1 MSGQLTLQD
10 MPSPLVKVTPAR
22 LATWDDCRRRYR
34 MTYLDRPSPPRGGAW
49 AHATL
54 GAVVHNALRALFE
67 LPVPRR
73 SPERAAGLVER
84 HWSSEGFRDD
94 AQAGEYRARAQDWVA
109 RYADEHGAAVG
120 EPLGVERWVAAPVGG
135 IVAEGRV
142 DRIDA
147 GAADEAGVPPARE
160 AVVVDY
166 KTGRWVPDEDDVR
179 SSRALALYALAAAR
193 TLRRACRR
201 VELHHL
207 PSGTVATAVH
217 DDASLA
223 RHLGRAEESAV
234 EMAAAGDALAAGGDP
249 EALFPPAP
257 GPRCARCDVR
267 RHCPEGRAAAP
278 PLDPWALLA
287 P

>member
-1 MSGQLTLQD
+1 MSGQLSLQD
-10 MPSPLVKVTPAR
+10 MPLPLVKVTPAR

-34 MTYLDRPSPPRGGAW
+34 MAYLDRPTPPRGGAW

-54 GAVVHNALRALFE
+54 GAVVHNALRAVYE
-67 LPVPRR
+67 MPPARR
-73 SPERAAGLVER
+73 SPARAAGLVGTL
-84 HWSSEGFRDD
+84 WSGEGFRDD
-94 AQAGEYRARAQDWVA
+94 RQAAAYRERAQDWVA
-109 RYADEHGAAVG
+109 RYVAETEVG
-120 EPLGVERWVAAPVGG
+120 EPLGIERWVAAPVGG

-147 GAADEAGVPPARE
+147 GAHDD

-166 KTGRWVPDEDDVR
+166 KTGRGVPGPDDAR
-179 SSRALALYALAAAR
+179 GSRALALYALAAAR

-207 PSGTVATAVH
+207 PSGTVAVAEH

-223 RHLGRAEESAV
+223 RHRRRAEESAR
-234 EMAAAGDALAAGGDP
+234 EMADTTAALAAGGDP

-257 GPRCARCDVR
+257 GGRCARCDFR
-267 RHCPEGRAAAP
+267 RSCPAGRAASRSLESWAMLA
-278 PLDPWALLA
+278 PLDEVS
-287 P
+287 